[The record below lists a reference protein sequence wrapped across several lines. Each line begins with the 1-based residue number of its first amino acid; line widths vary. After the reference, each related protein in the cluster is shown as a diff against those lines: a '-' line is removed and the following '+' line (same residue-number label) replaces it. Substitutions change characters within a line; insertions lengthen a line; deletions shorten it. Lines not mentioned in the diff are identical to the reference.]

1 MEPASDL
8 VIKTPIILLLFTALA
23 GISAAGDTTPA
34 SSTTQHGESAL
45 IGTFYDFKQDQKRGP
60 LPMDRHVF
68 EEAVAKFIDTDWD
81 EGMFSK
87 YYRVPRPLY
96 TTELFIDTINS
107 ETAPK
112 AFGVEKTVQQYT
124 WLVYYKGQVQAP
136 EDGFYRFL
144 GDADDFVA
152 VAVNGKTVLVADI
165 PGTRLRVKWFAKET
179 ADVHGK
185 WGGDYTAGDWFEAKA
200 GRLIDVDIITGDSPG
215 GQFRC
220 KLCIQKKGFAYKNNE
235 VPPFQ
240 LAPTKDTPPGVP
252 TWKGVQ

>member
-1 MEPASDL
+1 MATASDP
-8 VIKTPIILLLFTALA
+8 VKKTPLIHLLLVVGFGVAFA
-23 GISAAGDTTPA
+23 GEKPA
-34 SSTTQHGESAL
+34 VSNSNRSSESAL

-107 ETAPK
+107 ETGPK

-124 WLVYYKGQVQAP
+124 WLVYYKGQVMAP
-136 EDGFYRFL
+136 EDGLYRFL

-165 PGTRLRVKWFAKET
+165 PGTRLRVKWFAKEA

-200 GRLIDVDIITGDSPG
+200 GRPIDVDIITGDSPG